1 MPLGAADGVEEVFSD
16 VRTGLVSAGKR
27 LLEGLGVG
35 LEHLQTHIGV
45 HA

>member
-1 MPLGAADGVEEVFSD
+1 MPLGATDVVEEVFSD
-16 VRTGLVSAGKR
+16 VRRGLVRAGKR

-35 LEHLQTHIGV
+35 LAHLQTHIGV

>member
-1 MPLGAADGVEEVFSD
+1 MPLGAPDIAEKVISEV
-16 VRTGLVSAGKR
+16 RIGLVGAAKR

-35 LEHLQTHIGV
+35 LAHQQTHIGV

>member
-16 VRTGLVSAGKR
+16 VRTGLARAGQ
-27 LLEGLGVG
+27 LLLDGPGVG
-35 LEHLQTHIGV
+35 LEHLQTHLGV